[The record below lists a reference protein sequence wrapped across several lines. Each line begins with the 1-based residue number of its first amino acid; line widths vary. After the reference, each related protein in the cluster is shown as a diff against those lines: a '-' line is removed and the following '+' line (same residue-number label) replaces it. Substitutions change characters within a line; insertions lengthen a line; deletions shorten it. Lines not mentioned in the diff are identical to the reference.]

1 MTHAPRALTGL
12 AVALVSLVACAPL
25 SAPPA
30 SPTATVLA
38 TLGTPSPTATEGVA
52 TTAPR
57 TPTPSPAPTL
67 ASPSPAPTVAAPTP
81 TPCVALV
88 LGGMSLEQRV
98 GQLFMVGLP
107 NDHLGAAE
115 IAAIESAHLGSVWLT
130 GNTAAG
136 ARAIAVETQAVQA
149 LTSPANTANVKFLI
163 GVNQE
168 GGLIQQL
175 KGPGFST
182 VPSAMA
188 QSELAPDVLRAR
200 AAAWGRELV
209 AAGVNLNFAPVLDV
223 VPPGTDEMNE
233 PIGSLGRGYGNDP
246 VTVAVHGLA
255 FLEGMQDAGVVTTAK
270 HFPGLGRV
278 VGNTDFTAEVIDSV
292 TTIDDPYLTPFIDAI
307 HADVPFIMIALAS
320 YQNIDA
326 GRIAAFSPIVLR
338 DLLRTRLHFNGVI
351 MSDDLGA
358 TVAVALIPPGDR
370 AVMFIAAGGDIIVT
384 STGTARAMAAALV
397 ERARSDESFRTRV
410 DDAARRVLAAKLR
423 SGLLPCA

>member
-1 MTHAPRALTGL
+1 MARAPALSL
-12 AVALVSLVACAPL
+12 FIVALASVMACAPV
-25 SAPPA
+25 SAPPTSPA
-30 SPTATVLA
+30 STVLA
-38 TLGTPSPTATEGVA
+38 TLGIPSPTSSQRTATP
-52 TTAPR
+52 APQ
-57 TPTPSPAPTL
+57 TPTPTPAPTL
-67 ASPSPAPTVAAPTP
+67 APPTP
-81 TPCVALV
+81 TPCVSLV
-88 LGGMSLEQRV
+88 LGSMSLEQRV
-98 GQLFMVGLP
+98 GQLLMVGLP

-115 IAAIESAHLGSVWLT
+115 IAAIETAHLGSVWLT
-130 GNTAAG
+130 GNTTAG

-149 LTSPANTANVKFLI
+149 LASTSTTANVKFLI

-175 KGPGFST
+175 KGSGFST

-188 QSELAPDVLRAR
+188 QAELASDVLRAR
-200 AAAWGRELV
+200 AAAWGRELA

-233 PIGSLGRGYGNDP
+233 PIGSLQRGYGNDL
-246 VTVAVHGLA
+246 VTAAIHGLA
-255 FLEGMQDAGVVTTAK
+255 FLQGMQDAGVATTAK

-278 VGNTDFTAEVIDSV
+278 VGNTDFTAEVVDNV
-292 TTIDDPYLTPFIDAI
+292 TTPEDPYLAPFIDAI

-370 AVMFIAAGGDIIVT
+370 AVTFIAAGGDIIVT
-384 STGTARAMAAALV
+384 STGTARAMASALV
-397 ERARSDESFRTRV
+397 ERARTDESFRARV
-410 DDAARRVLAAKLR
+410 DDAARRVLGAKMR